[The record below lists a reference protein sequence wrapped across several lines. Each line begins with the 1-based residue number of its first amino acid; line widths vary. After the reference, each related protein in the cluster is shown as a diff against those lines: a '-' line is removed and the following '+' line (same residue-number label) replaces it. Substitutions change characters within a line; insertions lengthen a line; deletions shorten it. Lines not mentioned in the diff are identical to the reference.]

1 LGVSEPFAMARARKA
16 LSAAG
21 FDERVPLTRASSVTN
36 EVWLTDDFVIRVNRR
51 PNHRLR
57 REAFLGPLLPSS
69 VGYPETIAYGGE
81 LGADWLIA
89 ARLPG
94 EMLSVCWPDMN
105 EFERRNAV
113 RQLAGMLEELHHFPV
128 PDGLSSLENPPQLLD
143 PSRMPVVAP
152 LYDALDML
160 EHRADEWGVSKA
172 VLADARHLVLTGT
185 SALEPFSTTTLIH
198 GDLHFQNVLWDGFSV
213 TGLLD
218 IEWARGAP
226 PDLDL
231 DVFLRFCAH
240 PHWFVAPEYADRTRA
255 EDYAAV
261 PYWLAEYYPA
271 LFAHDYALERAE
283 LYAIAYDVRD
293 LLDEV
298 SQKPIT
304 GSPRELPEWH
314 PHRRLED
321 TILGRS
327 HLRRLAGQTAW
338 DAPDFDEPM
347 PGRPPLAPTRASA

>member
-1 LGVSEPFAMARARKA
+1 LGVTEPFAMARARKA
-16 LSAAG
+16 LAAAG
-21 FDERVPLTRASSVTN
+21 FDEHVPLTRASSVTN
-36 EVWLTDDFVIRVNRR
+36 EVWLTDEFVIRVNRR

-94 EMLSVCWPDMN
+94 EMLSACWPDMN

-113 RQLAGMLEELHHFPV
+113 RQLADMLQALHRVPV
-128 PDGLSSLENPPQLLD
+128 PPDLPTVDNPPQLLN
-143 PSRMPVVAP
+143 PNCLPVVEP
-152 LYDALDML
+152 LYRALDWL
-160 EHRADEWGVSKA
+160 ERTADQTGVSTA
-172 VLADARHLVLTGT
+172 LIADARHIVLNSTG
-185 SALEPFSTTTLIH
+185 ALEPFSTATLIH

-240 PHWFVAPEYADRTRA
+240 PHWFVAPEYADRTRR
-255 EDYAAV
+255 EDYTAV
-261 PYWLAEYYPA
+261 PYWLADFYPE
-271 LFAHDYALERAE
+271 LFAHEYALDRTE

-293 LLDEV
+293 LVDEV
-298 SQKPIT
+298 KAQKID
-304 GSPRELPEWH
+304 GSPRDLPEWH

-321 TILGRS
+321 TIFSRS
-327 HLRRLAGQTAW
+327 HLRRLAGQAAW
-338 DAPDFDEPM
+338 DAPDFGEPM
-347 PGRPPLAPTRASA
+347 PGPPPLAPSARTA